1 MVKNKN
7 FSKNLAMLLALAV
20 FSGNAGAVP
29 AGPHSKD
36 KKPTSLAKH
45 SISFGALGSLGVL
58 SLLGL
63 GVYSQREWILI
74 KYYEGKLDSIAEP
87 KELIRTANKFLP
99 FIKSWEKEIRKDSS
113 ARSRI
118 PEKYTNFYT

>member
-1 MVKNKN
+1 
-7 FSKNLAMLLALAV
+7 MLLALAV

-29 AGPHSKD
+29 NHNSRLED
-36 KKPTSLAKH
+36 RDQRLRQKH
-45 SISFGALGSLGVL
+45 SISFGALGSFGVL

-63 GVYSQREWILI
+63 SAYFQREWVLI

-87 KELIRTANKFLP
+87 EELIRTANKFLP